1 MGRLLV
7 LVLVVVLAV
16 WLIRRAL
23 RPPRRDAANGT
34 PKAVPG
40 ELVSCARCGLNL
52 PRDEAR
58 ESGGALFC
66 SEEHAR
72 LGRGPAG

>member
-7 LVLVVVLAV
+7 LVLIVVLAV
-16 WLIRRAL
+16 WLVRRAL
-23 RPPRRDAANGT
+23 RPPRPKDPAGT
-34 PKAVPG
+34 TKAGAG

-52 PRDEAR
+52 PREEAR

-72 LGRGPAG
+72 LGRAP